1 MDTGLMHLHSLLR
14 WIILIMLLVSI
25 VKSYNGW
32 KGKKAFTAGDRKTWL
47 FTLIPAHITFVL
59 GLYQWLAGRLGILK
73 VDLPEGTSFM
83 KDKVLRFYWLE
94 HPLLM
99 FIAISLITLGYGMSK
114 KPVSDEV
121 KFKKAFLFFLIALVV
136 ILLAVPWPFRDGVG
150 RPWFPGM

>member
-1 MDTGLMHLHSLLR
+1 
-14 WIILIMLLVSI
+14 MLLVSI
-25 VKSYNGW
+25 VKSYSGW
-32 KGKKAFTAGDRKTWL
+32 KGKKAFTAGGRKTWL
-47 FTLIPAHITFVL
+47 STLIHAHITFVL
-59 GLYQWLAGRLGILK
+59 GIYQWLAGRIGILK

-99 FIAISLITLGYGMSK
+99 FIAIALITQGYGMSK

-121 KFKKAFLFFLIALVV
+121 KFRKAFLFFLIAL
-136 ILLAVPWPFRDGVG
+136 ILILVAVPWPFRDGVG